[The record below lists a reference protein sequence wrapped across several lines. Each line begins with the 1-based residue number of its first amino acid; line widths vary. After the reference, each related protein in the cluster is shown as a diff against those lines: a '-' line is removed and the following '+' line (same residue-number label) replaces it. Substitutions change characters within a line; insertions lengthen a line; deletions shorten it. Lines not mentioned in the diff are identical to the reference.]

1 MKGSPEIIT
10 QLNEVLKGELT
21 AVNQYFLHASMCKN
35 WGYLR
40 LYKKI
45 YEESLEEMRHAQ
57 RLIDRILFL
66 EGMPALTQPLS
77 VHVGQDLRD
86 MLERDLRLESSALPP
101 LTHGVT
107 LCLEQGDT
115 GTRELFEHLIV
126 EGEEHVEWLEMQLHL
141 INTVGLENYAAQQ
154 IQPES

>member
-1 MKGSPEIIT
+1 MKGSSDIIA
-10 QLNEVLKGELT
+10 QLNTVLKGEVT

-45 YEESLEEMRHAQ
+45 YDESLEEMRHAQ

-66 EGMPALTQPLS
+66 EGMPVLNQPLY
-77 VHVGQDLRD
+77 VHIGHDLKD
-86 MLERDLRLESSALPP
+86 MLERDLQLEAGALPP
-101 LTHGVT
+101 LKQGVT

-115 GTRELFEHLIV
+115 GTRELLEHLIV
-126 EGEEHVEWLEMQLHL
+126 EGEEHVEWLETQLHL
-141 INTVGLENYAAQQ
+141 ITAIGLENYAAQQ
-154 IQPES
+154 IQPEA

>member
-1 MKGSPEIIT
+1 MKGSSDVIM
-10 QLNEVLKGELT
+10 QLTKVLKGEVT

-35 WGYLR
+35 WGYQR

-66 EGMPALTQPLS
+66 EGMPVLNEPLH
-77 VHVGQDLRD
+77 VHVGHDLKD
-86 MLERDLRLESSALPP
+86 MLERDLQLEASTLPP
-101 LTHGVT
+101 LKQGVT

-126 EGEEHVEWLEMQLHL
+126 EGEQHVEWLETQLHL
-141 INTVGLENYAAQQ
+141 IATVGVEHYAAQQ